1 MAHAITILL
10 FAAFSALG
18 NCSQDAATSYYP
30 SPITANTTSGL
41 LLGHPGPNR
50 SNVVEFLG
58 VPYAAPPIGEL
69 RFAPPVPLRSSG
81 ASSKPVDFPGF
92 TPQAQRII
100 NNFVGSAGNAQSE
113 DCLTLN
119 IWTKPTPFAA
129 QQKPVLI
136 FLYGGR
142 FANGNTHTPF
152 YDGQAL
158 ADAEDVVVVMLNYRV
173 NIFGFPGAPD
183 VAGNLGLR
191 DQRLAVE
198 WIRDNIAS
206 FGGDSSRMVLFGQSA
221 GGVAVDYWAYAY
233 QEDPIV
239 SGLISHSGNAL
250 SFPLNE
256 PSRQVSN
263 WHSVSQSLGC
273 GADEKSLECM
283 RTKDWAD
290 ILKATSQVPPA
301 ASDNPVRS
309 TPPFYP
315 QADGKL
321 VFSDYEKRSRD
332 GNFAR
337 LPYVLGNNDNEQG
350 YYVISAYG
358 RGINVT
364 KAQGNEFLLTSF
376 TCPNYAQALSRRVA
390 GVPVWQ
396 YRYFGDWDN
405 TRLYPTSGAYHGVDM
420 HMVFGNSEAVAGIPP
435 PLSQKKTTA
444 LMQHLWAQ
452 FAADPVDGLSRA
464 GWPRFEPGLET
475 LACFAYENSPEWSF
489 VDHKI
494 LVDRC

>member
-1 MAHAITILL
+1 MTS
-10 FAAFSALG
+10 FSD
-18 NCSQDAATSYYP
+18 CPQ
-30 SPITANTTSGL
+30 TT
-41 LLGHPGPNR
+41 
-50 SNVVEFLG
+50 
-58 VPYAAPPIGEL
+58 
-69 RFAPPVPLRSSG
+69 
-81 ASSKPVDFPGF
+81 SKPVNFPGF

-100 NNFVGSAGNAQSE
+100 NYFVGSAGNTQSE

-119 IWTKPTPFAA
+119 VWTKPTASA
-129 QQKPVLI
+129 SQQKPVLI

-158 ADAEDVVVVMLNYRV
+158 ADAEDVVVVTLNYRV

-183 VAGNLGLR
+183 AAANLGLR

-198 WIRDNIAS
+198 WIRDNIAA
-206 FGGDSSRMVLFGQSA
+206 FGGDPSRMVLFGQST

-233 QEDPIV
+233 QDDPIV

-263 WHSVSQSLGC
+263 WHNVSEALGC
-273 GADEKSLECM
+273 GGEENSLACM
-283 RTKDWAD
+283 RTKNWAD
-290 ILKATSQVPPA
+290 ILKAVSLVLSAT
-301 ASDNPVRS
+301 SDNPVRS
-309 TPPFYP
+309 IPPFYP
-315 QADGKL
+315 LVDDEL
-321 VFSDYEKRSRD
+321 VFSDYDKRSRD

-358 RGINVT
+358 RGTNVT
-364 KAQGNEFLLTSF
+364 KAQGDDFLLTSF
-376 TCPNYAQALSRRVA
+376 TCPNHAQALSRHNA
-390 GVPVWQ
+390 GVAVWQ

-420 HMVFGNSEAVAGIPP
+420 HMLFGNSEAVSGIPP
-435 PLSQKKTTA
+435 TVAQDSTVA
-444 LMQHLWAQ
+444 LMQHLWAR
-452 FAADPVDGLSRA
+452 FAADSFIGLSRA
-464 GWPRFEPGLET
+464 GWPRFEPGSDS
-475 LACFAYENSPEWSF
+475 LAQFAHRNSPEWSF
-489 VDHKI
+489 VNPEI